1 MGRAKVK
8 LTLDVAAS
16 RRAVERDAPH
26 GDHVAEAILDM
37 ALDYDDGDPIAGIR
51 SSLIA
56 GVAFWALLAVGALLL
71 V

>member
-8 LTLDVAAS
+8 PTPDVAAS
-16 RRAVERDAPH
+16 RRAVEQDAPH

-51 SSLIA
+51 SALIA
-56 GVAFWALLAVGALLL
+56 GVAFWTLLAVAALLL